1 MANKKVMERRSKMQ
15 TFKVAVYVDLGY
27 CCRYVYKTIEAA
39 SREEAEA
46 EVQKAKDAGTICFLV
61 NDD

>member
-1 MANKKVMERRSKMQ
+1 MQ
-15 TFKVAVYVDLGY
+15 TFTVAVYVDLGY

-39 SREEAEA
+39 SHEEAEA

-61 NDD
+61 DDD

>member
-1 MANKKVMERRSKMQ
+1 MKLVVLKGGKMQ
-15 TFKVAVYVDLGY
+15 TFTVAVYVDLGY

-39 SREEAEA
+39 SHEEAEA

-61 NDD
+61 DD

>member
-1 MANKKVMERRSKMQ
+1 MQ

-61 NDD
+61 DDD